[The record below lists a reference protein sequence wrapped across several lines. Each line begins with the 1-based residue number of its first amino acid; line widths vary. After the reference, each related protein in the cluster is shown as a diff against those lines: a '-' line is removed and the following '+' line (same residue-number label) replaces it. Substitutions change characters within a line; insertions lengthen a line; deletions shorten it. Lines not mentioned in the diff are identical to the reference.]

1 MNTDSILSA
10 ILFANAAVFASFAA
24 IVIVIAILA
33 INNLIYEYWK
43 PIKIINFYYSPYEVK
58 ELENERTQQ
67 SSGPQEDRTS
77 HAGDK
82 QQSNK
87 N

>member
-1 MNTDSILSA
+1 MNTDSILGV

-24 IVIVIAILA
+24 IVIAIAVLLV
-33 INNLIYEYWK
+33 NNLVYRFWK
-43 PIKIINFYYSPYEVK
+43 PIKILKFDYSPYEIK

>member
-24 IVIVIAILA
+24 IVIAGAIL
-33 INNLIYEYWK
+33 IVNNLIYKYWK
-43 PIKIINFYYSPYEVK
+43 PIKILRFDYSPYELK
-58 ELENERTQQ
+58 EVENERTQQ
-67 SSGPQEDRTS
+67 SSGPQENRAS
-77 HAGDK
+77 HAGDQ